1 MSIDTKRKTDMEE
14 IFNQLRFKIKK
25 HVKETVLDER
35 EDLEQEMIIKI
46 IEKIDMMLEEDVP
59 DFFEFIEEID
69 QQSQV

>member
-1 MSIDTKRKTDMEE
+1 MEE

>member
-1 MSIDTKRKTDMEE
+1 MEE

-69 QQSQV
+69 QQSQI